1 MNYPER
7 TEEQE
12 RERREA
18 EDRAGEYKME
28 YEREM
33 QPTTVQPGHEA
44 HERHS
49 GAQLWET
56 R

>member
-12 RERREA
+12 RERQEA
-18 EDRAGEYKME
+18 EDRAGEHKME

-33 QPTTVQPGHEA
+33 QPTTVQPGDEGR
-44 HERHS
+44 E
-49 GAQLWET
+49 
-56 R
+56 